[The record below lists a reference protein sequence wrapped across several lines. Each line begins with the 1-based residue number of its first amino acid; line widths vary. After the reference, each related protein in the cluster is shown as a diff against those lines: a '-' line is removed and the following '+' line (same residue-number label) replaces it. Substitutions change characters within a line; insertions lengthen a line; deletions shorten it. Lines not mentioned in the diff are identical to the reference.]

1 MFIALE
7 KLKMNNDKRVGTGV
21 DEISQLLKNG
31 KFVSLSRLNEN
42 FQSKLDA
49 LKVTFPSLEVKE
61 CAHGLSVEL
70 FDPESHKVSDK
81 SESSLKNHYGDNV
94 AWFCYEASLV
104 DGDFQ
109 HDDLIPEVLE
119 IICDNGGSIDID
131 VRKLF
136 ESAHVVIEKQEDKI
150 KELKENDK
158 RSFFSGLAVALQ
170 SLSLWNQK
178 TIADEIVDGLGSEKE
193 PFYSYLESE
202 GGIDAQ
208 TLEFLKGQE

>member
-1 MFIALE
+1 MSNETKRLMPIHSAAY
-7 KLKMNNDKRVGTGV
+7 DKVVMTESSNGDYV
-21 DEISQLLKNG
+21 DYEDYLLLSEAHKGLLHNMATANI
-31 KFVSLSRLNEN
+31 VS
-42 FQSKLDA
+42 
-49 LKVTFPSLEVKE
+49 
-61 CAHGLSVEL
+61 
-70 FDPESHKVSDK
+70 K
-81 SESSLKNHYGDNV
+81 SEY
-94 AWFCYEASLV
+94 
-104 DGDFQ
+104 
-109 HDDLIPEVLE
+109 DDLV
-119 IICDNGGSIDID
+119 
-131 VRKLF
+131 
-136 ESAHVVIEKQEDKI
+136 QKI